1 MKKKRREK
9 KKAFQDQ
16 GLVPIQDLVRVVIVT
31 GHERGGSPAQ
41 SQETGGGLARGR
53 GPGIETERVIRE
65 TDPGQDPNRAT
76 GIAISTR
83 RTRAGE
89 GGTML
94 MSCGSLKRSPRD
106 TRSTRGLGAA
116 PDEMN
121 S

>member
-1 MKKKRREK
+1 MKKKKREK

-16 GLVPIQDLVRVVIVT
+16 GPDPIHDPVRVVIVT

-41 SQETGGGLARGR
+41 SQETGEGLARGR
-53 GPGIETERVIRE
+53 GPGTETGRVIRE
-65 TDPGQDPNRAT
+65 TDPGQDPNLAT

-89 GGTML
+89 AGTML

-106 TRSTRGLGAA
+106 TRNTRGLGAA
-116 PDEMN
+116 PDEMK